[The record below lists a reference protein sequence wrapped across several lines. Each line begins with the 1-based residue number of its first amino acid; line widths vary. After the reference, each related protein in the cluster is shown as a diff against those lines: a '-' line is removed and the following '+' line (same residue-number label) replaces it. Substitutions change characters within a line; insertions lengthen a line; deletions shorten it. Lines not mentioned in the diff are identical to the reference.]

1 MKNETLIPIVCDNLQ
16 GDHCS
21 QSILDMDEG
30 SEVFL
35 LSTTSGGLRSGKL
48 PSEEPSIPM
57 YSTSSESHQFSLASR
72 MPEGE
77 TLDSISVSEEDSQS
91 GPPMASILC
100 DSLSASS
107 QDSHGHGKQ

>member
-1 MKNETLIPIVCDNLQ
+1 
-16 GDHCS
+16 
-21 QSILDMDEG
+21 
-30 SEVFL
+30 
-35 LSTTSGGLRSGKL
+35 
-48 PSEEPSIPM
+48 
-57 YSTSSESHQFSLASR
+57 

-77 TLDSISVSEEDSQS
+77 TLDSISVSEEVSQS